1 MVIGGGGYVYP
12 RYIEKH
18 WPGSRI
24 DVAEIDPGVTEAAI
38 QAFGL
43 KRNTS
48 INTISM
54 DARNYVDELLEQE
67 RTGGEKTRYDFIYE
81 DALDHYSIPF
91 QLVTKEFN
99 DKIATLLGEKGIYMI
114 ELIDI
119 FDSGLFLGAYINTL
133 QQTFP
138 YVYAITT
145 AGEPRSMRNTFVLV
159 TSKKELNLDNIAQD
173 YKKVQ
178 LELWNLNE
186 SDISQLKDKSKN
198 LIMTDDYAP
207 VENLLAP
214 VVCQS
219 AKEIVAREYLQ
230 QAEKLKQEKN
240 WQQSILKY
248 KKALQLNP
256 SMSIKAYNEIGII
269 QVTQGNLEKAAQAF
283 QGAID
288 YHEQFGSKENVIA
301 SIHLNLGI
309 LLKKMEKPQQVQQ
322 HLRKAAELFRAD
334 LVENPN
340 DILLWTRLG
349 ETLAIIGD
357 FEAASEAFKK
367 AVAIEPSNP
376 LYHNNLAKA
385 LEYQGKYDEAITVL
399 KRAIDLMLQQGQKEA
414 AAQLKNY
421 LELIEFRKSKHEK

>member
-1 MVIGGGGYVYP
+1 
-12 RYIEKH
+12 
-18 WPGSRI
+18 
-24 DVAEIDPGVTEAAI
+24 
-38 QAFGL
+38 
-43 KRNTS
+43 
-48 INTISM
+48 
-54 DARNYVDELLEQE
+54 
-67 RTGGEKTRYDFIYE
+67 
-81 DALDHYSIPF
+81 
-91 QLVTKEFN
+91 
-99 DKIATLLGEKGIYMI
+99 
-114 ELIDI
+114 
-119 FDSGLFLGAYINTL
+119 
-133 QQTFP
+133 
-138 YVYAITT
+138 
-145 AGEPRSMRNTFVLV
+145 
-159 TSKKELNLDNIAQD
+159 
-173 YKKVQ
+173 
-178 LELWNLNE
+178 
-186 SDISQLKDKSKN
+186 
-198 LIMTDDYAP
+198 
-207 VENLLAP
+207 
-214 VVCQS
+214 
-219 AKEIVAREYLQ
+219 LQ